1 VNPLVPADS
10 VAAFAMANWLIDQRC
25 FDVCVSVAPEGHSY
39 GYFFELRGSHPLS
52 VHVDYPPQTCTML
65 DDLSV
70 MENRRVLIL
79 EDDVVSGIT
88 LQLAM
93 GAFASYKSA
102 EVALY
107 LGRRKEDQFLD
118 NVPSTISQIYLA
130 TDTLDAASRSKYEQ
144 QFIEFL
150 KTR

>member
-1 VNPLVPADS
+1 MDIS
-10 VAAFAMANWLIDQRC
+10 
-25 FDVCVSVAPEGHSY
+25 SSY
-39 GYFFELRGSHPLS
+39 
-52 VHVDYPPQTCTML
+52 V